1 MKYNE
6 MIIEASDFERTLSPE
21 KIWRGRFKVRVF
33 SSPEGD
39 MSPDQAVLVQFDD
52 GQLQASLQKLE
63 TRGLNR
69 ADLVS
74 LGRTL
79 ALLLF
84 PPGSEGAAASVR
96 GLLADNLKMLKP
108 DLGLRLRLRLPS
120 MLAAVPWEYVYV
132 DRAGGG
138 DGMDGF
144 LTLDPRVAIVRHEVL
159 SGPLGLPLPS
169 GDIKVVAAMAS
180 AGGPPLDLAQERAD
194 LEEAFAGQTGINPVF
209 LSDATLDEILAAIP
223 ETGIFHFA
231 GHGVYDRKQS
241 DLPGVYTGTG
251 SLALV
256 DQNVDAEQIGIN
268 LRGSGVRLA
277 VLGGCETGRREG
289 VYVWGGIAPALIKAE
304 VPAVVANQYK
314 ITDTCATAFSRQ
326 FYRALVGGL
335 PVERAVSAGR
345 IGAYNADNANRDWG
359 VAVLYLRAADG
370 QLFEGAAD
378 RETRDK
384 ARSES
389 EADFSVHAKNVM
401 AGGEV
406 IGAEVA
412 AEIEGK
418 IAARVVVSG
427 KVYGTVIGVEA
438 DDLRGKTLK
447 GEVEVQDVPNG
458 GAVFG
463 GVLGSRRPRASQS
476 ASEPKKK

>member
-1 MKYNE
+1 MKYHD
-6 MIIEASDFERTLSPE
+6 MVIEASDFERKLSPE
-21 KIWRGRFKVRVF
+21 KMWEGRFKVRVF
-33 SSPEGD
+33 SSPEGE
-39 MSPDQAVLVQFDD
+39 MSPEQAVTVQFDD

-63 TRGLNR
+63 TRDLNR
-69 ADLVS
+69 AALVA

-84 PPGSEGAAASVR
+84 PPAQGGAATSVR
-96 GLLADNLKMLKP
+96 GLLADNLKKLKP
-108 DLGLRLRLRLPS
+108 DLGLRLRLRLPP

-138 DGMDGF
+138 DGIDGF
-144 LTLDPRVAIVRHEVL
+144 LALDPRVAIVRHEVIAA
-159 SGPLGLPLPS
+159 PLGLPLLS

-180 AGGPPLDLAQERAD
+180 AGGPPLDLAKERTD
-194 LEEAFAGQTGINPVF
+194 LEKAFACQAGINPVF
-209 LSDATLDEILAAIP
+209 LPDATLDEIQAAMP
-223 ETGIFHFA
+223 EAGIFHFA

-251 SLALV
+251 SIALV
-256 DQNVDAEQIGIN
+256 DQNVDAEQLGIN
-268 LRGSGVRLA
+268 LRGCGVRLA

-289 VYVWGGIAPALIKAE
+289 VYVWGGIAPGLIKAE

-326 FYRALVGGL
+326 FYRALIGGL

-345 IGAYNADNANRDWG
+345 IGAYNADNTNRDWG
-359 VAVLYLRAADG
+359 VPVLYLRAADG
-370 QLFEGAAD
+370 QLFEGATD
-378 RETRDK
+378 NEKRDK

-389 EADFSVHAKNVM
+389 EADFSVRVKNVM

-412 AEIEGK
+412 AEIDGK
-418 IAARVVVSG
+418 IAARVVVAG
-427 KVYGTVIGVEA
+427 KVYGTVIGLEA

-447 GEVEVQDVPNG
+447 GEVEVQDVMKG
-458 GAVFG
+458 GAVIG
-463 GVLGSRRPRASQS
+463 GVLGSRRPRASQP